1 MTTTDPKH
9 IISISER
16 QLIKMKKQAMKQVFK
31 DTLPVLTGYLFLG
44 AGFGILLRE
53 TGYGIGWAF
62 FMSLFMFAGSGQYL
76 AVSLLAG
83 QAHLIST
90 AIATLLVNAR
100 HLFYGISL
108 VDDYK
113 NAGPR
118 KNYMIFGLTD
128 ETYSLV
134 TQNQPPEGMS
144 RHAYCFWVTLCDHI
158 YWICGCV
165 LGNVLGATLPISF
178 EGVEFVLTALFVTM
192 FVEQWLSNTNHRPA
206 VIGVMSTILCLL
218 IFGKEIFL
226 IPSMTLIAL
235 LLVISRKTA
244 RRDACA

>member
-1 MTTTDPKH
+1 MKN
-9 IISISER
+9 
-16 QLIKMKKQAMKQVFK
+16 QAIKRVFL
-31 DTLPVLTGYLFLG
+31 DTVPVLTGYLFLG
-44 AGFGILLRE
+44 AGFGILLSE

-76 AVSLLAG
+76 AVSLLAS
-83 QAHLIST
+83 QASLIST

-108 VDDYK
+108 VDAYK
-113 NAGPR
+113 DAG
-118 KNYMIFGLTD
+118 KKKFYMIFGLTD

-144 RHAYCFWVTLCDHI
+144 RHLYCFLVTLFDHI

-165 LGNVLGATLPISF
+165 LGNVMGAALPISF

-192 FVEQWLSNTNHRPA
+192 FVEQWLSSKNHLPA
-206 VIGVMSTILCLL
+206 LIGVASTALCLL
-218 IFGKEIFL
+218 IFGSEIFL
-226 IPSMTLIAL
+226 IPSMVLIAL
-235 LLVISRKTA
+235 LLTVSRKTA
-244 RRDACA
+244 RRAVGA